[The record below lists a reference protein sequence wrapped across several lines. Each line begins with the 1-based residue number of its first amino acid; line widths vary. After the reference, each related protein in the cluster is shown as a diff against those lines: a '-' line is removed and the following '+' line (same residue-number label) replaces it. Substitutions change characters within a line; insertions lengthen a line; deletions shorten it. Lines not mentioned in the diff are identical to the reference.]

1 MIGKERQK
9 VAEGENM
16 IQGEFSCCFQNGKNW
31 TTFVIKSEE
40 TSEDA
45 LELDRSRGGGI
56 EPLCVN
62 CSHEGKMERWL
73 K

>member
-9 VAEGENM
+9 VAEGVNM
-16 IQGEFSCCFQNGKNW
+16 IQGEFSGCLQNGKNW

-45 LELDRSRGGGI
+45 
-56 EPLCVN
+56 
-62 CSHEGKMERWL
+62 
-73 K
+73 